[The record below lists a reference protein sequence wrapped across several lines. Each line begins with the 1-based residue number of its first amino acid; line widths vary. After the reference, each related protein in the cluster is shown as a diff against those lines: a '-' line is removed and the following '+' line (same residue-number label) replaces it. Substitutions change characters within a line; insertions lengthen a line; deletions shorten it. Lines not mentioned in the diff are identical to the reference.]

1 MARRRRAGIEVK
13 TDSQLAAMREAGL
26 VVARALA
33 ACAGAVAPG
42 VTTADLDAIAAA
54 EIKSAGARPSFLGYH
69 GFPATICVSV
79 NEEVV
84 HGIPA
89 AGRRIRDGDVVSIDC
104 GAIVAGWHADAALTT
119 GAGAISG
126 EAAGLI
132 AACER
137 ALWQGMAQ
145 ACPGARLS
153 DVSHAVETAA
163 RSAGWYGIVEDYV
176 GHGIGSEMHMDPP
189 VPNVGRPRRGPALT
203 AGMALAV
210 EPLLV
215 LGDPATRLLD
225 DGWTVVTEE
234 GGWSAHFEHTV
245 AVTGAGPWVLTAED
259 GGTAGLAALAGAAA
273 ALPAA
278 AVVR

>member
-1 MARRRRAGIEVK
+1 MARRRGAGIEVK

-33 ACAGAVAPG
+33 ACAAAVAPG

-54 EIKSAGARPSFLGYH
+54 EIKAAGARPSFLGYH

-79 NEEVV
+79 NEQVV
-84 HGIPA
+84 HGIPDP
-89 AGRRIRDGDVVSIDC
+89 GRRLRDGDLVSIDC
-104 GAIVAGWHADAALTT
+104 GAIVAGWHADAAVTT
-119 GAGAISG
+119 GAGAIAA

-145 ACPGARLS
+145 ARPGARLS
-153 DVSHAVETAA
+153 DVSHAVETSA

-189 VPNVGRPRRGPALT
+189 VPNLGRPRRGPVLT

-225 DGWTVVTEE
+225 DGWTVVTED

-259 GGTAGLAALAGAAA
+259 GGTAGLAALAGGVHPEA
-273 ALPAA
+273 AL
-278 AVVR
+278 R